1 MPAEPS
7 VDRPALRGSYDVVL
21 ATFVGML
28 LISNIGATK
37 LIAFGPNWTVGGV
50 QLLPIITDGGAILF
64 PLTYVLGD
72 ILAEVY
78 GLRRANRAIITG
90 FVLAAVMS
98 LTFLIVDAAP
108 PAADWPNQDAWHAVL
123 GFVPRI
129 VVASLLG
136 YLAGQ
141 LLNALVLV
149 RIKQRWGEQHLWVR
163 LIGSTLVG
171 EFADTL
177 VFCMIAFGPLGNPLG
192 GESIP
197 WPALINYTA
206 VGWLY
211 KVSVEVVMLPVTYR
225 VIAWVKRREAAA
237 FGPEMSNA

>member
-1 MPAEPS
+1 MSDSSP
-7 VDRPALRGSYDVVL
+7 RPTASPQSSYDLVL

-37 LIAFGPNWTVGGV
+37 LIAFGPNLQLGGV

-64 PLTYVLGD
+64 PLTYILGD

-78 GLRRANRAIITG
+78 GLRRANRAIIIG
-90 FVLAAVMS
+90 FVLAGLMS
-98 LTFLIVDAAP
+98 LTFLAVDAAP
-108 PAADWPNQDAWHAVL
+108 PAADWPNQDAWNAVL

-149 RIKQRWGEQHLWVR
+149 RIKQRWGEQRLWVR
-163 LIGSTLVG
+163 LIGSTFVG

-177 VFCMIAFGPLGNPLG
+177 TFCMIAFGPLGNALG

-211 KVSVEVVMLPVTYR
+211 KVSVEVLFLPVTYR
-225 VIAWVKRREAAA
+225 VIAWVKRHEQRVSAA
-237 FGPEMSNA
+237 

>member
-1 MPAEPS
+1 VSATPVPDQPGARS
-7 VDRPALRGSYDVVL
+7 SYDLVL
-21 ATFVGML
+21 AAFVALL

-37 LIAFGPNWTVGGV
+37 LIAFGPELQVGGA
-50 QLLPIITDGGAILF
+50 QILPIITDGGAVLF
-64 PLTYVLGD
+64 LLTYILGD
-72 ILAEVY
+72 ILAEVF

-123 GFVPRI
+123 GFVGRI

-141 LLNALVLV
+141 LLNAFVLV
-149 RIKQRWGEQHLWVR
+149 RIKQRWGEQRLWVR

-177 VFCMIAFGPLGNPLG
+177 VFCSIAFGPLGNVFG
-192 GESIP
+192 GDSIP
-197 WPALINYTA
+197 LSALINYI
-206 VGWLY
+206 VFGWLY
-211 KVSVEVVMLPVTYR
+211 KVGVEVFFLPITYR
-225 VIAWVKRREAAA
+225 VISVVKRREQ
-237 FGPEMSNA
+237 FVS

>member
-1 MPAEPS
+1 MPQPTS
-7 VDRPALRGSYDVVL
+7 LQPRPARSVYDLVV
-21 ATFVGML
+21 AAFVGML

-37 LIAFGPNWTVGGV
+37 LIAFGPHWTVSGIQV
-50 QLLPIITDGGAILF
+50 LPIITDGGAILF

-72 ILAEVY
+72 VLAEVH

-98 LTFLIVDAAP
+98 LTFVVVDAAP
-108 PAADWPNQDAWHAVL
+108 AAADWPNQDAWHAVL

-149 RIKQRWGEQHLWVR
+149 RVKQRWGERHLWVR
-163 LIGSTLVG
+163 LITSTLVG
-171 EFADTL
+171 EFADTM
-177 VFCMIAFGPLGNPLG
+177 VFCLIAFGPLGNPLG

-197 WPALINYTA
+197 WPALVNYIA

-211 KVSVEVVMLPVTYR
+211 KVGVEVVMLPITYR
-225 VIAWVKRREAAA
+225 VIAWVKRREAA
-237 FGPEMSNA
+237 

>member
-1 MPAEPS
+1 MSTATPS
-7 VDRPALRGSYDVVL
+7 IEHRRGNYDLVL
-21 ATFVGML
+21 ALFVGML

-37 LIAFGPNWTVGGV
+37 LIAFGPNVTVGGL
-50 QLLPIITDGGAILF
+50 QLLPIVTDGGAILF
-64 PLTYVLGD
+64 PLAYILGD
-72 ILAEVY
+72 VLAEVY

-98 LTFLIVDAAP
+98 LTFLVVDAAP
-108 PAADWPNQDAWHAVL
+108 PAADWPNQAAWHAVL

-149 RIKQRWGEQHLWVR
+149 RIKQRWGTGRLWVR
-163 LIGSTLVG
+163 LITSTLVG

-211 KVSVEVVMLPVTYR
+211 KVGVEIVFLPVTYR
-225 VIAWVKRREAAA
+225 VIAWVRRHE
-237 FGPEMSNA
+237 PT

>member
-1 MPAEPS
+1 MPQPTS
-7 VDRPALRGSYDVVL
+7 FQPRPARSVYDLVV
-21 ATFVGML
+21 AAFVGML

-37 LIAFGPNWTVGGV
+37 LIAFGPHWTVSGIQV
-50 QLLPIITDGGAILF
+50 LPIITDGGAILF

-72 ILAEVY
+72 VLAEVY
-78 GLRRANRAIITG
+78 GLRPANRAIITG

-98 LTFLIVDAAP
+98 LTFVVVDAAP
-108 PAADWPNQDAWHAVL
+108 AAADWPNQDAWHAVL

-149 RIKQRWGEQHLWVR
+149 RVKQRWGERHLWVR
-163 LIGSTLVG
+163 LITSTLVG
-171 EFADTL
+171 EFADTM
-177 VFCMIAFGPLGNPLG
+177 VFCLIAFGPLGNPLG

-197 WPALINYTA
+197 WPALVNYIA

-211 KVSVEVVMLPVTYR
+211 KVGVEVVMLPITYR
-225 VIAWVKRREAAA
+225 VIAWVKRREAA
-237 FGPEMSNA
+237 